1 MWHWRNRFS
10 ITIPVFCFIRL
21 LFWAARPQTCS
32 KTSRDGLSPVSLL
45 IMFDVGLALDCGG
58 RASGFRWDDWF
69 CLFLFTMELPFPPVL
84 STVYATAKSQHAELC
99 RVSAAHVAQ
108 YSPSVSPGTKKT
120 KKQKTARGPG
130 VPQCAGAHIW
140 RNCKIGSAWVFPLPA
155 CHMFAVLACEWEA
168 EWAGW
173 GRLSQELFTW
183 LPPCSIGSR
192 HLFTLPPKETVVF
205 GN

>member
-1 MWHWRNRFS
+1 MQQDKPRWAQSCVIADNVRRGLGARSWRTCEWLQMGWLILFISVYDGVALPTSAQHCLCHGEEPARRAVQGLGSPRCSIFS
-10 ITIPVFCFIRL
+10 HRQPRN
-21 LFWAARPQTCS
+21 
-32 KTSRDGLSPVSLL
+32 
-45 IMFDVGLALDCGG
+45 
-58 RASGFRWDDWF
+58 
-69 CLFLFTMELPFPPVL
+69 
-84 STVYATAKSQHAELC
+84 
-99 RVSAAHVAQ
+99 
-108 YSPSVSPGTKKT
+108 KK
-120 KKQKTARGPG
+120 KTARGPG
-130 VPQCAGAHIW
+130 VPQRAGAHIW

-192 HLFTLPPKETVVF
+192 HLFTAPPEETVVF